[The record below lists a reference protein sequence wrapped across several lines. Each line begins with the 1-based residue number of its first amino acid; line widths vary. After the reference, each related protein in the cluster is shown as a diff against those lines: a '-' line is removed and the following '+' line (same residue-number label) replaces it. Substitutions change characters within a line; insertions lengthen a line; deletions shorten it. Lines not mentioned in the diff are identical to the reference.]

1 MTTIDLCIKSNHVL
15 NVFSRLFEPNVL
27 WINDGQIIA
36 TGESSTFHARRTL
49 DYADQYIVPGFIDAH
64 VHIESSLLTPSELAK
79 VINDQH
85 LHRSA

>member
-36 TGESSTFHARRTL
+36 TGESSAFHARRTL
-49 DYADQYIVPGFIDAH
+49 IMLTNTSFPDLSTLTFTLKVPF
-64 VHIESSLLTPSELAK
+64 
-79 VINDQH
+79 
-85 LHRSA
+85 